1 MGIATKILAYV
12 KSKPP
17 YCQLY
22 SQGFQ
27 SRIQNLH
34 FESNLRKKN
43 DNYCQ
48 DTDHLLTY

>member
-1 MGIATKILAYV
+1 MGIAAKILAYV

-34 FESNLRKKN
+34 FESNLRKKMIIIAKI
-43 DNYCQ
+43 Q
-48 DTDHLLTY
+48 TTY